1 MTDTTATTWP
11 AKSSGSESASAL
23 VTERGK
29 TTIDDTVVAK
39 IAGIAARE
47 IAGVHNMGTGA
58 ARAMGALRERFP
70 GAARQSVTQGVNVEV
85 GERQAAI
92 DVDIVCEYGVR
103 IVDVTNAVRQ
113 NIIDRIQDMT
123 GLEVTEVNISVDDVY
138 TGEDRQE
145 EPPPPERVQ

>member
-1 MTDTTATTWP
+1 MTDTSTTSMQP
-11 AKSSGSESASAL
+11 SGASRGSAL
-23 VTERGK
+23 VTDRGR
-29 TTIDDTVVAK
+29 TTIADTVVAK

-58 ARAMGALRERFP
+58 ARAMGALRERLP
-70 GAARQSVTQGVNVEV
+70 GSARTSITQGVNVEV
-85 GERQAAI
+85 GERQAAV

-103 IVDVTNAVRQ
+103 IVEVTNAVRE
-113 NIIDRIQDMT
+113 NIVDRIQDMT

-145 EPPPPERVQ
+145 EPQPERVQ